1 MVENYLKIEGK
12 TAMNYEHY
20 PTIVVISIIHL
31 DFTTIIVVVIC
42 Y

>member
-20 PTIVVISIIHL
+20 PTIVAIIIHL
-31 DFTTIIVVVIC
+31 NFTTIIVVIIC